1 MPGDDAPAGERDG
14 AWLAAYATP
23 EVKADSA
30 EHGLLSSMLRKGVPH
45 ARVVTVQRVQHRA
58 LWGRFAHFRDQEL
71 KPFNGGDANEAY
83 LWHGTGATPPSGVLA
98 HGLDPRLGSGGGFYG
113 QGTYLAERAAYPI
126 GGRYAHRVHG
136 FGGAR
141 MSLLLVRVAC
151 GAPQDLGARVDAA
164 TKAMRMPDARPEG
177 GRRYDCV
184 RAGPHRPFVSG
195 AGGGGGGDG
204 DDASVIHVLYESR
217 QM

>member
-1 MPGDDAPAGERDG
+1 MPGDDAPPSARDD
-14 AWLAAYATP
+14 AWRMALATP
-23 EVKADSA
+23 DLDPLDDSHA
-30 EHGLLSSMLRKGVPH
+30 MISARLRASVPG
-45 ARVVTVQRVQHRA
+45 ARVVAVQRVQQRA
-58 LWGRFAHFRDQEL
+58 LWRRYAHFCDEEL
-71 KPFNGGDANEAY
+71 KPFNSGDANETY
-83 LWHGTGATPPSGVLA
+83 LWHGTGATPPSDVLA
-98 HGLDPRLGSGGGFYG
+98 HGLDPRFGSGGGFYG
-113 QGTYLAERAAYPI
+113 QGTYLAERAAYSI
-126 GGRYAHRVHG
+126 GGRYAHRVRG
-136 FGGAR
+136 SGGAR